1 MPCPLPP
8 VLMPMAAL
16 TVTSRR
22 HLPGPALQA
31 QHPHQVRTAGAQA
44 LGVLATFCRAAR
56 PTMIDMAVEP
66 VVAMLQPGGDSSLQE
81 AACMLTAILGM
92 PDPDAQGRVAVHE
105 DALKFASAGALHALA
120 RLMEP
125 DQPAMMQILGVQ
137 AFGLLLGAV
146 PDTRMQRTAMDSG
159 ALTSLVRMLETFD
172 PTIQPRPQSELL
184 QLREEQQ
191 EMLQFQAAQAL
202 GLSAISQ
209 PAFAERLRSIQALN
223 QMARVGSNTKFSVEM
238 REVIMSMLLALEDPK
253 AYSRSVADA
262 EADGDAETDAEI
274 DDDVEVDGDAVR

>member
-1 MPCPLPP
+1 M
-8 VLMPMAAL
+8 
-16 TVTSRR
+16 
-22 HLPGPALQA
+22 
-31 QHPHQVRTAGAQA
+31 QHPPQVRTAGAQA

-56 PTMIDMAVEP
+56 PTMIDMAVDP

-92 PDPDAQGRVAVHE
+92 PDPDAQGRAAVHE

-125 DQPAMMQILGVQ
+125 DQPAMLQVLGVQ

-159 ALTSLVRMLETFD
+159 ALTSLVRILETLNPD
-172 PTIQPRPQSELL
+172 TQARPQSELL
-184 QLREEQQ
+184 ELPNEQQ

-209 PAFAERLRSIQALN
+209 PAFAERLQSTGALE
-223 QMARVGSNTKFSVEM
+223 QMARVGNDTRLNVEM
-238 REVIMSMLLALEDPK
+238 REVIMSMWYALEDPK
-253 AYSRSVADA
+253 AYSRPATDAEAEVDGDA
-262 EADGDAETDAEI
+262 EADAEV
-274 DDDVEVDGDAVR
+274 DDDVEVKV

>member
-1 MPCPLPP
+1 M
-8 VLMPMAAL
+8 
-16 TVTSRR
+16 
-22 HLPGPALQA
+22 

-66 VVAMLQPGGDSSLQE
+66 VVAMLQPGGDPSLQE

-92 PDPDAQGRVAVHE
+92 PDPDAQGRAAVHE

-125 DQPAMMQILGVQ
+125 DQPAMLQVLGVQ

-146 PDTRMQRTAMDSG
+146 PDTRMQRAAMDSG
-159 ALTSLVRMLETFD
+159 ALTGLVRILETFD
-172 PTIQPRPQSELL
+172 TDIQPRPQSELL
-184 QLREEQQ
+184 ELPEEQQ

-202 GLSAISQ
+202 GLSAIPQ
-209 PAFAERLRSIQALN
+209 PAFVERLRSARALS
-223 QMARVGSNTKFSVEM
+223 QMTRVGADTNINVEM
-238 REVIMSMLLALEDPK
+238 REVIMSMLLALEDPE
-253 AYSRSVADA
+253 AYSRAVAGAEAEDGGDA
-262 EADGDAETDAEI
+262 EADAEI
-274 DDDVEVDGDAVR
+274 DDDVEIDAVKV

>member
-1 MPCPLPP
+1 M
-8 VLMPMAAL
+8 
-16 TVTSRR
+16 
-22 HLPGPALQA
+22 
-31 QHPHQVRTAGAQA
+31 
-44 LGVLATFCRAAR
+44 GVLATFCRAAR

-125 DQPAMMQILGVQ
+125 DQPAMLQVLGVQ

-159 ALTSLVRMLETFD
+159 ALTSLVRILETFD
-172 PTIQPRPQSELL
+172 TDIQPRPQSGLSELP
-184 QLREEQQ
+184 EEQQ

-202 GLSAISQ
+202 GLSAVSQ
-209 PAFAERLRSIQALN
+209 PAFAERLRSIGALN
-223 QMARVGSNTKFSVEM
+223 QIARVGNDTTFNVEM

-262 EADGDAETDAEI
+262 QAEADGVVEADAEI
-274 DDDVEVDGDAVR
+274 DDDVEVDGDAESDNGIDHDVDIDAVEV